1 VKGLAEGVGYTLFLR
16 RNSFMSDSP
25 TVTHAAEPF
34 HDLVRG
40 PYLVS
45 SRGIL
50 SDEQAT
56 ALIRAL
62 RGGGEHVERSTLG
75 GRSRSAIFELPG
87 LGRVFMKHYSHGG
100 LLRALTAGRFLAL
113 GPERSRVEFEMLER
127 VRSYGVCAPK
137 PYAIVKKGAVV
148 YGTWLVMEELQG
160 ARTLV
165 EIQRGESDELHRVM
179 RALGE
184 QLVVLIQNRI
194 LHIDLHPGN
203 VLVSPSGT
211 VHIVDFDKAH
221 YFRGSAS
228 TLRDLYLRRWRRAV
242 IKHGLSPVLSELM
255 SLLLRSYSE

>member
-1 VKGLAEGVGYTLFLR
+1 
-16 RNSFMSDSP
+16 MSETATIEPS
-25 TVTHAAEPF
+25 VEPF

-56 ALIRAL
+56 ALIRSL
-62 RGGGEHVERSTLG
+62 REGGEQVERSTLG
-75 GRSRSAIFELPG
+75 GRSRSAVCELPG
-87 LGRVFMKHYSHGG
+87 MGRVFVKHYSHGG

-113 GPERSRVEFEMLER
+113 GPERSRVEFKMLER
-127 VRSYGVCAPK
+127 VRSYGVYAPK
-137 PYAIVKKGAVV
+137 PYAIVKKGAIV
-148 YGTWLVMEELQG
+148 YGTWLVMEELHG
-160 ARTLV
+160 ARNLV
-165 EIQRGESDELHRVM
+165 EIQRGESDEPHRVM
-179 RALGE
+179 KALGE
-184 QLVVLIQNRI
+184 QLVILIQQRI

-203 VLVSPSGT
+203 VLVSPAGT

-242 IKHGLSPVLSELM
+242 IKHGLSPVLSEMM